1 MLLQHLEE
9 GVAQRAEGH
18 KMEGGPACEHTSIK
32 TVRKPGSTDVVG
44 KRRRE
49 IVRERES
56 DQKQRQRVSGRTTVK
71 VKRKSACGSTCARYA
86 HTREK
91 SSLGTILEAV
101 RTLSSRSL
109 ASCAHAFD
117 RCTVNKETYEQT
129 NKQTHTQTF

>member
-1 MLLQHLEE
+1 M
-9 GVAQRAEGH
+9 AQRAEGH

-86 HTREK
+86 HTREVIFGNN
-91 SSLGTILEAV
+91 LGSCPHAV
-101 RTLSSRSL
+101 VEKPGFM
-109 ASCAHAFD
+109 CA
-117 RCTVNKETYEQT
+117 CI
-129 NKQTHTQTF
+129 